1 MALYGRDANG
11 NDAYIRGTGTGS
23 VSDGYLTAHD
33 VLTDEL
39 KFAASTITASADS
52 IPAVSG
58 KKLRV
63 MSLVLSASAAC
74 TLKFQTNA
82 TSDVSGTFY
91 LPANGTINISNPLGL
106 FETDAGEK
114 LNIVQ
119 TGTANVGVSISY
131 REV

>member
-11 NDAYIRGTGTGS
+11 NDAYIRGTGTGT

-39 KFAASTITASADS
+39 KFSSSTISASADV
-52 IPAVSG
+52 ITAVAG

-63 MSLVLSASAAC
+63 MSLVVSASAAC
-74 TLKFQTNA
+74 TLKFQTDA
-82 TSDVSGTFY
+82 TTDVSGTFY
-91 LPANGTINISNPLGL
+91 LPANGTISVSNPLGL
-106 FETDAGEK
+106 FETDSGEK
-114 LNIVQ
+114 LNIIQ
-119 TGTANVGVSISY
+119 TGTADVGVSISY